1 MLLTLPDGARIIVR
15 AIVPEDKPLLV
26 AALNGLS
33 ARSTFQRFLS
43 PKVRFT
49 EAELR
54 YLTEVDQR
62 DHIALIAILADGP
75 RVPVAVARC
84 VRVAPDTAELAIVV
98 GDRWQGLGLGKQL
111 TAELARR
118 ASAEGIRKIS
128 GTMLADNRRAF
139 RLMRASFRT
148 PFDADSISSGI
159 REIVARLA
167 VA

>member
-54 YLTEVDQR
+54 YLTGVDQR

-98 GDRWQGLGLGKQL
+98 GDRWQGPGLGQRG
-111 TAELARR
+111 TAEGKGAG
-118 ASAEGIRKIS
+118 AAAG
-128 GTMLADNRRAF
+128 
-139 RLMRASFRT
+139 
-148 PFDADSISSGI
+148 
-159 REIVARLA
+159 
-167 VA
+167 